1 MSVLIIALFDEGSIL
16 TKHEEPSTHIY
27 IICPLCLY
35 ICVIGWMDGFS
46 DECGHYILL
55 SNSN

>member
-27 IICPLCLY
+27 ILAR
-35 ICVIGWMDGFS
+35 GK
-46 DECGHYILL
+46 
-55 SNSN
+55 